1 MAKYLVCYFTKFYFS
16 TFKFVFTH
24 QTAIS
29 LPDWPI
35 LMQYCFRFFFH
46 LMGDSQSVIILL
58 VIGLVAASLSSP
70 VASGSDQDQ
79 LLDTDMD
86 GSEFFH
92 SPYHRAVGAGFGYDF
107 GYPLNLPYG
116 GPGFGALPGVYPG
129 VHPGVIP
136 QHPFFYH
143 KWVNVHWLERT
154 NKQKN
159 GNFFLDLK
167 FIVDFR
173 THFITIFIYH
183 PTHFLFRNG
192 IP

>member
-1 MAKYLVCYFTKFYFS
+1 MAKYL
-16 TFKFVFTH
+16 
-24 QTAIS
+24 S
-29 LPDWPI
+29 LT
-35 LMQYCFRFFFH
+35 
-46 LMGDSQSVIILL
+46 ILL

-79 LLDTDMD
+79 LPETDMD

-143 KWVNVHWLERT
+143 K
-154 NKQKN
+154 
-159 GNFFLDLK
+159 
-167 FIVDFR
+167 
-173 THFITIFIYH
+173 
-183 PTHFLFRNG
+183 
-192 IP
+192 

>member
-24 QTAIS
+24 QTANS
-29 LPDWPI
+29 LPDWR
-35 LMQYCFRFFFH
+35 QYWCNIASVLSH
-46 LMGDSQSVIILL
+46 LMGASQSVIILL

-79 LLDTDMD
+79 LPETDMD

-92 SPYHRAVGAGFGYDF
+92 SPYHHAVGARFGHNF

-116 GPGFGALPGVYPG
+116 RPGFGALPGVYPG
-129 VHPGVIP
+129 VHPGFIP
-136 QHPFFYH
+136 QYQFFDD

-154 NKQKN
+154 NKTKN
-159 GNFFLDLK
+159 GFFNLK

-183 PTHFLFRNG
+183 PTHFLFRNVG